1 MWINTIFIHA
11 DIANSFRVS
20 LVVMIYSIWAHG
32 GGESFFGNSMCVF
45 WLISGSGSGFKIRFM
60 FCTQLAI

>member
-32 GGESFFGNSMCVF
+32 GGESFF
-45 WLISGSGSGFKIRFM
+45 W
-60 FCTQLAI
+60 